1 LNGNPIANLVL
12 SGADSVMIF
21 DTWGGV
27 LSKQN
32 YLDFSLDTM
41 AKVVKVLLL
50 PPSII

>member
-1 LNGNPIANLVL
+1 
-12 SGADSVMIF
+12 MIF

-41 AKVVKVLLL
+41 AKIVKGVKAKHPNIPGDAYKTAGSRL
-50 PPSII
+50 P